1 MNDERFDA
9 WSRRLTENGSR
20 RHVMRLMAGGAL
32 GIALARRAL
41 PTPAIAFTTFAG
53 GLGYPAARPRLA
65 DYTER
70 VMNSKGYVRV
80 SPRAGAIMVYD
91 RSAKCASSCCGHMA
105 LVRSATYNST
115 TKKWAIYVD
124 DANWGS
130 CGIRQNRFAG
140 TCADWGNLWGVN
152 FYVRR

>member
-1 MNDERFDA
+1 
-9 WSRRLTENGSR
+9 
-20 RHVMRLMAGGAL
+20 
-32 GIALARRAL
+32 
-41 PTPAIAFTTFAG
+41 
-53 GLGYPAARPRLA
+53 
-65 DYTER
+65 
-70 VMNSKGYVRV
+70 
-80 SPRAGAIMVYD
+80 MVYD